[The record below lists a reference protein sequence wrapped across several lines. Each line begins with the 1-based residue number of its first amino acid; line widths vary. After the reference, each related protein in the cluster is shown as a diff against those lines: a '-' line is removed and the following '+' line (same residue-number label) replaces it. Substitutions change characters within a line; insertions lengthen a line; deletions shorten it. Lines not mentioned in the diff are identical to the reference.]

1 MTVSALNMPRV
12 EQVWFKGLFGNW
24 RFPQCV
30 QRFWEWLKLPEHNGM
45 TRIKIKDWELGMELG
60 IGRSCVQKTLAFAEE
75 LGLIGRTREYGP
87 EGGRVI
93 VILPKLKGPR
103 PKPPARSATAPR
115 SPAAGPVA
123 PSPSDPESLAKTII
137 GQLNA
142 LGWVFYVDAQGVVK
156 ARQESW
162 GHRKWEELPDD
173 LPKRVEASRPEI
185 TAYVLANAPAKAAEA
200 PPPPPVAAPPP
211 APPPARRRARLEI
224 PDEVYRAIEEQER
237 RRRAAELARLEAI
250 PNRTDLEE
258 RDRARLEG
266 ELAGKPPDLS
276 LLRFTDRPRE

>member
-103 PKPPARSATAPR
+103 PKPPARTAPAAR
-115 SPAAGPVA
+115 STAAGRLA
-123 PSPSDPESLAKTII
+123 PSPSDPDDLVKTII
-137 GQLNA
+137 HQLSTH
-142 LGWVFYVDAQGVVK
+142 GWVFYVDAAGVVQK
-156 ARQESW
+156 RPDVGRA
-162 GHRKWEELPDD
+162 HREWAD
-173 LPKRVEASRPEI
+173 LPADLLRDLAAHREAI
-185 TAYVLANAPAKAAEA
+185 IDYVVRNAPSAS
-200 PPPPPVAAPPP
+200 PPPPVAAPAP
-211 APPPARRRARLEI
+211 AQQPARRRPRLQI

-237 RRRAAELARLEAI
+237 LRRVAELARLEAI
-250 PNRTDLEE
+250 PSRTDREE
-258 RDRARLEG
+258 QDRARLEG

-276 LLRFTDRPRE
+276 LLRFTDRPARE